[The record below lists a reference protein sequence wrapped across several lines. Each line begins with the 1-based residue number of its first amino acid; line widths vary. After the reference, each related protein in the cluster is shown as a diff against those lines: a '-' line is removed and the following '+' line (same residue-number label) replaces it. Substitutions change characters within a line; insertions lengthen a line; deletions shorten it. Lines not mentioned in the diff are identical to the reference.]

1 MCKFAVRKKAGDF
14 RRPNAVRLI
23 TPPGKAAAAAE
34 MGRPG
39 ANAEHRNPPRTAGRV
54 VWSAK
59 FAVETGMSTK
69 MLTGSFV
76 ALITPFNRDGSVDFA
91 AFRTLLKFQ
100 EDRGTSAVL
109 IMGSTGETS
118 MLSPEEKKQII
129 VETAKMKTGRMP
141 VFFGCTGNNTEA
153 TIANVRFAK
162 DNGADGAILAAPAY
176 ICAPESDIE
185 RFFLDVADATDL
197 PLGIY
202 NNPPRV
208 KSDLHWDHL
217 LRIFK
222 HPNYVVHKESTAR
235 VGQVAQVLAGNP
247 KVSVMCCDSPNL
259 GLVVPTMSLGG
270 HGTANMTGNIAPAE
284 LATISTPWTSY
295 VEAENFRSA
304 YLKLLPLLHFTYSA
318 INPVAVKSLMKAL
331 GLPAGDLRK
340 PLTNLDG
347 EVLAKGIRIV
357 KELGLDA
364 QYGYKVAPI
373 SAVAA

>member
-1 MCKFAVRKKAGDF
+1 MLNKK
-14 RRPNAVRLI
+14 L
-23 TPPGKAAAAAE
+23 
-34 MGRPG
+34 
-39 ANAEHRNPPRTAGRV
+39 
-54 VWSAK
+54 S
-59 FAVETGMSTK
+59 
-69 MLTGSFV
+69 GSFV
-76 ALITPFNRDGSVDFA
+76 ALITPFNKDGSVDFA
-91 AFRTLLKFQ
+91 AFRSLLKFQ
-100 EDRGTSAVL
+100 EDHGTAAVL
-109 IMGSTGETS
+109 VMGSTGETS
-118 MLSPEEKKQII
+118 MLSPEEKNKII
-129 VETAKMKTGRMP
+129 VETAKMKTTKMP
-141 VFFGCTGNNTEA
+141 IFFGCTANNTET

-176 ICAPESDIE
+176 ICAPEVDIE

-235 VGQVAQVLAGNP
+235 VGQVAQVLAAKPN
-247 KVSVMCCDSPNL
+247 VAVMCCDSPNL

-284 LATISTPWTSY
+284 LAVMSTPWASY
-295 VEAENFRSA
+295 VEAENFKRT
-304 YLKLLPLLHFTYSA
+304 YLRLLPLLHFTYSA

-331 GLPAGDLRK
+331 GMPSGDLRK
-340 PLTNLDG
+340 PLTGLDADA
-347 EVLAKGIRIV
+347 LAKGLRIV
-357 KELGLDA
+357 ADLELHKT
-364 QYGYKVAPI
+364 YGYKLKPI

>member
-1 MCKFAVRKKAGDF
+1 MICSPEILAR
-14 RRPNAVRLI
+14 
-23 TPPGKAAAAAE
+23 
-34 MGRPG
+34 
-39 ANAEHRNPPRTAGRV
+39 
-54 VWSAK
+54 
-59 FAVETGMSTK
+59 ETRMPTK

-76 ALITPFNRDGSVDFA
+76 ALITPFNKDRSVDFG

-118 MLSPEEKKQII
+118 MLSPEEKKKII
-129 VETAKMKTGRMP
+129 IETAKMKTPRMP
-141 VFFGCTGNNTEA
+141 LFFGCTGNNTEA

-176 ICAPESDIE
+176 ICAPEADIE
-185 RFFLDVADATDL
+185 RFFLEVADATEL

-208 KSDLHWDHL
+208 KSDLHWEQL

-235 VGQVAQVLAGNP
+235 VGQVAQVLAGKP
-247 KVSVMCCDSPNL
+247 GVAVMCCDSPNL

-284 LATISTPWTSY
+284 LATISTPWSSY
-295 VEAENFRSA
+295 VEVENFKTT

-318 INPVAVKSLMKAL
+318 INPMPLHSLLKTL

-347 EVLAKGIRIV
+347 EALAKGIRIV
-357 KELGLDA
+357 QELGLDK
-364 QYGYKVAPI
+364 QYGYKVGPI